1 MMELFRRLFGVVVV
15 AVLVGGAAAQHH
27 APYPP
32 LPHQPPFQ
40 WPQQLSKAPPPAAP
54 FDKCQVEEGEKIRCG
69 SAALTAEQCEDINCC
84 FDGRQCYY
92 GKAVTVQCTRDGQF
106 VVVAARDATLPPIDV
121 DSISLLEMNDDS
133 CAPADANS
141 EFVIFQFPV
150 TACGTMLKEE
160 DEAGYVVYENHM
172 SSSYEVGIGPRGS
185 ITRDSHFELLFQ
197 CRYSGTSVE
206 ALVMEV
212 NDIPSPVSVAAAGP
226 LRVALSL
233 GSGQCRLKGCV
244 EEEVA
249 FTSFYMPSD
258 YPIAKVLREPV
269 YVEVRLLERSDPN
282 IVLNL
287 EHCWATAGPDPDS
300 LPQWDLLVDG
310 CPYQDDRYLTTLLHL
325 DESSGLQFPTHHK
338 RFIVKMF
345 TFVNK
350 DSFTPEKDTV
360 FIHCNTAVC
369 YPSNT
374 NSCEQ
379 QCFRQRR
386 AATMKTNSSSRLA
399 LVSSGEVILTEKPDT
414 PAPSSKILLE
424 SNKFIVCVLPV
435 SLQSETDSSLG
446 SGLTFPQQQDQLLD
460 GIGHRLT
467 V

>member
-150 TACGTMLKEE
+150 TACGTMLKE

-185 ITRDSHFELLFQ
+185 ITRDSHFETMTLGRDGTALF
-197 CRYSGTSVE
+197 
-206 ALVMEV
+206 A
-212 NDIPSPVSVAAAGP
+212 
-226 LRVALSL
+226 
-233 GSGQCRLKGCV
+233 
-244 EEEVA
+244 EEVA

-414 PAPSSKILLE
+414 PAPSSKVE
-424 SNKFIVCVLPV
+424 
-435 SLQSETDSSLG
+435 
-446 SGLTFPQQQDQLLD
+446 
-460 GIGHRLT
+460 R
-467 V
+467 